1 MTRVLVVLLAPQ
13 YSIYATDIEHVK
25 GRYGFCAGKP
35 PSSRCRASVLWSYLG
50 IDLGDRAMRALLLT
64 GVGIEQKKTAR
75 KQSAHL
81 ASQGAGLAVF
91 TMATSQAYTVLSQQ
105 NKQLVTQLMKARPW
119 SRHSLLRRVYR

>member
-1 MTRVLVVLLAPQ
+1 MLLAPQ
-13 YSIYATDIEHVK
+13 LCIYTTDIEHVK

-50 IDLGDRAMRALLLT
+50 IDLGDRAMRVSLLT

-75 KQSAHL
+75 KQSAQL
-81 ASQGAGLAVF
+81 ASGASQGACLAVF